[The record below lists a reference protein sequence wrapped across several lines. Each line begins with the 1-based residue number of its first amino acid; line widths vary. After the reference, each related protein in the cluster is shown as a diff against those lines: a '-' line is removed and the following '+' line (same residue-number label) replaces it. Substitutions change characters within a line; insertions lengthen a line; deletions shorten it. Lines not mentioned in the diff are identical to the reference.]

1 MRGQLIRRAIGPLK
15 PVLSRTIWPER
26 SVRTVLWGPCRG
38 LRYRIF
44 PDMGLSP
51 LYGGWEPEAQ
61 ALMVKNIRPDSVVYD
76 VGANYGIH
84 TLLMARLAAS
94 GFVYAFEP
102 VPSIFAALE
111 ENISLNNFQNVE
123 CVPLA
128 LADEKSEAS
137 FTMGPH
143 VGAGSLAL
151 PTRTPGD
158 QIRVSTITLDEFVF
172 DLRNPPPNFLKMDI
186 EGAEGKALL
195 GAERVLTEFRPVLL
209 VDLHNPDQ
217 DLAVGRILLR
227 CGYEAFHTENLLK
240 VEDLSRGWPHPEGL
254 WGEFIAYPR

>member
-1 MRGQLIRRAIGPLK
+1 MRSQFIRRAIKPLK

-61 ALMVKNIRPDSVVYD
+61 ALMVKNIRNNSVVYD

-102 VPSIFAALE
+102 VPTILAALQ
-111 ENISLNNFQNVE
+111 ENISLNSFQNVE

-128 LADEKSEAS
+128 VADVKGEAC
-137 FTMGPH
+137 FTKGSH

-151 PTRTPGD
+151 PSRVPDD
-158 QIRVSTITLDEFVF
+158 QIQVSTITLDQFVF
-172 DLRNPPPNFLKMDI
+172 ELKNRPPNFIKMDI
-186 EGAEGKALL
+186 EGAEGNALR
-195 GAERVLTEFRPVLL
+195 GASRVLEEFRPVLL
-209 VDLHNPDQ
+209 IDLHTPEQ
-217 DLAVGRILLR
+217 DIDVGRTLLR
-227 CGYEAFHTENLLK
+227 YGYSAFHTDNMVQ
-240 VEDLSRGWPHPEGL
+240 VEDLSKGWPNSDGL
-254 WGEFIAYPR
+254 WGEIVAYPQ